1 VTPEET
7 LARGSRTF
15 WLASRLLPA
24 DRRRDAAVV
33 YAFCRQVD
41 DLADERGDARALDR
55 LDQALVT
62 RDEALVGPL
71 LEVAA
76 RRGLELRWAREL
88 IEGCRQDLGRV
99 RIQTDEEL
107 VRYAYLVA
115 GTVGLMCCAVLGAK
129 MPEAAPF
136 AVDLGIAMQL
146 TNICRD
152 VAEDALRDRV
162 YLPADRLR
170 RHGLQPDRLQPPAP
184 VAPVVLELLDL
195 ADRRYER
202 GREGLRWLPPPV
214 RPAIAVAA
222 ELYRAIGGVLRDR
235 DGDPWAGR
243 AVVPPLT
250 QGVKAVRALAG
261 LLEPSRASTRGAGA
275 A

>member
-1 VTPEET
+1 VSPEQA

-24 DRRRDAAVV
+24 ARRQDAAIV

-41 DLADERGDARALDR
+41 DLADEWGDAEALARLDRALVEGDH
-55 LDQALVT
+55 AL
-62 RDEALVGPL
+62 AGPF

-76 RRGLELRWAREL
+76 RRGIEVRWAREL

-99 RIQTDEEL
+99 RIQSDEEL
-107 VRYAYLVA
+107 IRYAYLVA

-152 VAEDALRDRV
+152 VAEDAERDRI
-162 YLPADRLR
+162 YLPAE
-170 RHGLQPDRLQPPAP
+170 RLQRLG
-184 VAPVVLELLDL
+184 VRVTVLELLDL
-195 ADRRYER
+195 ADDHYARARQGYAQ
-202 GREGLRWLPPPV
+202 LPAPV
-214 RPAIAVAA
+214 RPAVAVAA
-222 ELYRAIGGVLRDR
+222 ELYRAIGSVIREHDA
-235 DGDPWAGR
+235 DPWAGR
-243 AVVPPLT
+243 AVVSPWG
-250 QGVKAVRALAG
+250 QGVAAVRALAG
-261 LLEPSRASTRGAGA
+261 LLQPPTAQP
-275 A
+275 

>member
-152 VAEDALRDRV
+152 VAEDA
-162 YLPADRLR
+162 
-170 RHGLQPDRLQPPAP
+170 QPDRLQPPAP